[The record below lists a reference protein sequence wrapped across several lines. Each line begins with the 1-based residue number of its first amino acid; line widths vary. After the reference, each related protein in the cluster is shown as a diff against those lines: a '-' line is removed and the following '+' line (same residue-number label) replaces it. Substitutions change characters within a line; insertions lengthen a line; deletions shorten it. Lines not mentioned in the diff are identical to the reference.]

1 MLIPP
6 RLFAYLCLSFCC
18 CVTTIAQTPAEKTPP
33 TKGNKS
39 VGLTIAVA
47 PTVHGVRFT
56 ALGAADKLR
65 LEVYNPA
72 GDLLF
77 DTGLR
82 AGSLLDWALTDA
94 QGQTLPDSTYTCV
107 LTAHDLAGALRVKQG
122 SVTVQGGQALL
133 ELPDAGA

>member
-1 MLIPP
+1 MLITP
-6 RLFAYLCLSFCC
+6 RLVAYLCLSFCC

-39 VGLTIAVA
+39 VGLTITASG
-47 PTVHGVRFT
+47 TERGLRFT

-72 GDLLF
+72 GDLLL
-77 DTGLR
+77 DTGFY
-82 AGSLLDWALTDA
+82 AGSLLDWALTDT

-107 LTAHDLAGALRVKQG
+107 VTAHDL
-122 SVTVQGGQALL
+122 
-133 ELPDAGA
+133 